1 MDLKNSMLLANMMR
15 KKGGGVEFKTY
26 CYALNNGC
34 ILIDKEVDGFRVVGT
49 LINTEESSNTYKEYF
64 IAGATRYSS
73 NPTRWLGAF
82 IWLPNNQKQKLVTIG
97 YLGGNTSEELVSAD
111 GTIVKTDFDFERKSY
126 SSYSISACGIFA
138 NYNIYN
144 NTFDTFINNYAKMKE
159 IILYKGND
167 IVADLKPAIV
177 NGESGMY
184 DTINEQFCGNAN
196 SVGSLVCE

>member
-1 MDLKNSMLLANMMR
+1 MDLKNSMLLANMMS
-15 KKGGGVEFKTY
+15 KSGGVEFKTY
-26 CYALNNGC
+26 CYAQNNGC

-49 LINTEESSNTYKEYF
+49 LVNTIENVNTYKSYY
-64 IAGATRYSS
+64 IGAGTTYSS

-82 IWLPNNQKQKLVTIG
+82 IWLPNNQKQKLVAIG
-97 YLGGNTSEELVSAD
+97 YMGGNTTDELVNAD

-126 SSYSISACGIFA
+126 SSYTISACGIFA

-144 NTFDTFINNYAKMKE
+144 NSFNGYINDYVKMKE
-159 IILYKGND
+159 IILYKGNN

-177 NGESGMY
+177 NGERGMY
-184 DTINEQFCGNAN
+184 DTIEQKFYGNAN

>member
-1 MDLKNSMLLANMMR
+1 MDIKNSMLLANLMS
-15 KKGGGVEFKTY
+15 KSGGGVEFKTY

-34 ILIDKEVDGFRVVGT
+34 ILIDKEVNGFRVIGT
-49 LINTEESSNTYKEYF
+49 LLNTTESTDTYKSYY
-64 IAGATRYSS
+64 IAGTTRSS
-73 NPTRWLGAF
+73 SMPSYWLGAF
-82 IWLPNNQKQKLVTIG
+82 IWLPNNQKQKLVAIG
-97 YLGGNTSEELVSAD
+97 YMGGNTSDELVNAD

-126 SSYSISACGIFA
+126 SSYNISACGIFA
-138 NYNIYN
+138 NSNIYN

-184 DTINEQFCGNAN
+184 DTIGQQFYGNAN